1 MNQQDQDNLQFILN
15 ASQEVLNDWY
25 SSISDDD
32 REYAHLLL
40 DIRAA
45 ELKDAAVALR
55 IEAELAVNPDY
66 SEAKSILDKIAKP

>member
-1 MNQQDQDNLQFILN
+1 MNQRDQDNLQFILN

-25 SSISDDD
+25 GSISEDD
-32 REYAHLLL
+32 RDYAHLLL

-55 IEAELAVNPDY
+55 VEAEMALDPSY
-66 SEAKSILDKIAKP
+66 TEANAILDKIANP

>member
-32 REYAHLLL
+32 RDYAHLLL

-55 IEAELAVNPDY
+55 VEAEMALDPSY
-66 SEAKSILDKIAKP
+66 TEANAILDKIANP